1 MIIFRLGKCNYRS
14 THAWLYR
21 VLLFIIL
28 ILLTVYGNYRFR
40 LYLLKI
46 REQEHKLGRT
56 NTPGN
61 IKENRVS
68 NKSQNIDDREFRTIK
83 KTERI
88 KNKVDGNKEENK
100 KNVGEKRKCIQQTI
114 IMNLYNSC
122 FRLTS

>member
-1 MIIFRLGKCNYRS
+1 MIIFRLGKFNYRS

-56 NTPGN
+56 NTTGN

-68 NKSQNIDDREFRTIK
+68 NKSQTIDDREFRTIK

-88 KNKVDGNKEENK
+88 KNKVDGNQEENK
-100 KNVGEKRKCIQQTI
+100 KNVGEKRKSIQ
-114 IMNLYNSC
+114 
-122 FRLTS
+122 